1 MPYSSDA
8 AYHGVSRGIVTNFWR
23 IPMRDGSAANG
34 IETIFKK
41 VFLPRTDVIWRENAI
56 IRTHANKS
64 DQYLSEKSKVSIF
77 TKIF

>member
-56 IRTHANKS
+56 IRTYANKS
-64 DQYLSEKSKVSIF
+64 NQYLSEKSKVSIF

>member
-1 MPYSSDA
+1 
-8 AYHGVSRGIVTNFWR
+8 
-23 IPMRDGSAANG
+23 MRDGSAANG

-41 VFLPRTDVIWRENAI
+41 FFLPRTDVIWRENAM

>member
-1 MPYSSDA
+1 
-8 AYHGVSRGIVTNFWR
+8 
-23 IPMRDGSAANG
+23 MRDGSAANG

-56 IRTHANKS
+56 IQTYANKS
-64 DQYLSEKSKVSIF
+64 NQYLSEKSKVSIF

>member
-1 MPYSSDA
+1 MQ
-8 AYHGVSRGIVTNFWR
+8 
-23 IPMRDGSAANG
+23 DGSAANG

-56 IRTHANKS
+56 IQTYANKS
-64 DQYLSEKSKVSIF
+64 NQYLSEKSKVSIF